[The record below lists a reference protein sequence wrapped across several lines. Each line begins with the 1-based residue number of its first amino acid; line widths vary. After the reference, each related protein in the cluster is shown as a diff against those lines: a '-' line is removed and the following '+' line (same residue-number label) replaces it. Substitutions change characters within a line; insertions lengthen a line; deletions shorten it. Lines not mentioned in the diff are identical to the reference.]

1 MGNMG
6 DAGEGAYTIL
16 KVTILAC
23 RGMYRS
29 WRASRTGK
37 VDPRGTFTRT
47 PPPCPTPL
55 KPPPLSGP
63 TFPLPHLL
71 FPVKYMRAF
80 VEQKQPTCVTQA
92 LACMYCESEVAL
104 MT

>member
-37 VDPRGTFTRT
+37 VDPRGTFTLT
-47 PPPCPTPL
+47 PLPCPTPL
-55 KPPPLSGP
+55 KPPPPLWTHLSL
-63 TFPLPHLL
+63 TSLAFPSEI
-71 FPVKYMRAF
+71 YAGICRAKTAN
-80 VEQKQPTCVTQA
+80 VCHSSAGMHV
-92 LACMYCESEVAL
+92 L
-104 MT
+104 